1 MQTIT
6 VTNFKGGSGKTTSAA
21 FLAHAFQQLGRNV
34 LAVDADP
41 QGSLLRWNEYAE
53 WTVPVIGLPARNLH
67 RQLPGIAGQRF
78 DVAVIDTPP
87 LDDQSGIVYSAIRAA
102 SAVILPMAPTMM
114 ELERVPEVV
123 RAVEEVEDQ
132 TGRDVPLFV
141 LLNRTIPNA
150 SSTDVVRGRLAELK
164 VQVLHASIPRR
175 EAIAQA
181 FGAPIAGKLHGYLSA
196 AEQVGATEGKA
207 AWNV

>member
-1 MQTIT
+1 MQTVT
-6 VTNFKGGSGKTTSAA
+6 VTYFKGGSGKTTSAA
-21 FLAHAFQQLGRNV
+21 YLSHAFQELGHQV

-67 RQLPGIAGQRF
+67 RQLPGITGARF
-78 DVAVIDTPP
+78 TTAVIDTPP

-102 SAVILPMAPTMM
+102 SVVVLPMAPTMM
-114 ELERVPEVV
+114 DLERVPEVI
-123 RAVEEVEDQ
+123 RAVDEVQEE
-132 TGRDVPLFV
+132 TGEARPLFV

-150 SSTDVVRGRLAELK
+150 ASTDVIRGRLTEMG
-164 VQVLHASIPRR
+164 VEVLRASIPRR

-181 FGAPIAGKLHGYLSA
+181 FGAPITGKLHGYLSA
-196 AEQVGATEGKA
+196 AEQLEQVGGPAR
-207 AWNV
+207 

>member
-6 VTNFKGGSGKTTSAA
+6 VTYFKGGSGKTTTTA
-21 FLAHAFQQLGRNV
+21 FLSHAFQQLGHQV

-41 QGSLLRWNEYAE
+41 QGSLLRWSEYGE
-53 WTVPVIGLPARNLH
+53 WEVPVIGLAARNLH
-67 RQLPGIAGQRF
+67 RQLPGIAGSRF
-78 DVAVIDTPP
+78 TASVIDTPP

-102 SAVILPMAPTMM
+102 SIVVLPMAPTMM
-114 ELERVPEVV
+114 ELERVPEVI

-132 TGRDVPLFV
+132 TGRSIPLFV

-150 SSTDVVRGRLAELK
+150 ASTGIIRGRLEDLK
-164 VQVLHASIPRR
+164 VDVLNSTIPRR

-181 FGAPIAGKLHGYLSA
+181 FGAPITGKLHGYLSA
-196 AEQVGATEGKA
+196 AEQLGEQA
-207 AWNV
+207 